1 MVKQTSRVNS
11 VKEKRYIK
19 KTWIKHP
26 NQIHQVESIWKIAII
41 TKQRCQQMEIDNESW
56 QKGRFR
62 KHTGGKKKEKKKAQ
76 PRFSL
81 RGKSD
86 MENGKMDFRRWL

>member
-1 MVKQTSRVNS
+1 
-11 VKEKRYIK
+11 
-19 KTWIKHP
+19 
-26 NQIHQVESIWKIAII
+26 
-41 TKQRCQQMEIDNESW
+41 MEIDNESW

-81 RGKSD
+81 SGKSD
-86 MENGKMDFRRWL
+86 MENGKMEFRRWL